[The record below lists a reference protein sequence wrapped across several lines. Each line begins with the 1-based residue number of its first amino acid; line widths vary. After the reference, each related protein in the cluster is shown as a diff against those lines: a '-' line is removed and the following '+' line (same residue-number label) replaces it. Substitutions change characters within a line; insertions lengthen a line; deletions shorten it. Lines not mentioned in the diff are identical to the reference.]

1 MSRLAPKLML
11 LAFAAIAC
19 GGPSVMLG
27 GEGVRTPE
35 PPLPTLEISVL
46 AGDDLTPLTSALV
59 LAGDDVLEASR
70 DGSLRIE
77 WAEEPIA
84 ITATAPGFREA
95 SATIMELPAE
105 DRPFEVR
112 LDPVVLRG
120 SVLGDNGRPLPDA
133 RVVLGDEEV
142 ITDEDGE
149 FRFNRAVGDRLQVTR
164 PAFEPQ
170 TIDWAGESSM
180 VVSMEPRFVRGLRI
194 GADKA
199 ANPTEWRQLLDL
211 AAASGVN
218 AFVVD
223 TKDESGFVYHDT
235 GVAKAHEIGA
245 VKPLYD
251 FDELI
256 PDMDEAGLYK
266 ITRIV
271 TFQDNFL
278 AREEPALAA
287 RNTDTGEPWQN
298 NKGLRWLDPTDRDSW
313 EYALSLAVEA
323 CRLGFDE
330 VQFDYVRF
338 PSDGPISKLGF
349 DGLTV
354 EDYYSQEKQQIRLET
369 ISAFLSEARSRL
381 SPLGCATAAD
391 IFAITLESSTD
402 EGIGQLP
409 QVLSNTVD
417 VLSPMIYTYT
427 YGPGWAG
434 CEDPEE
440 CAVEIVAR
448 ALDSGL
454 TRLNGFAIY
463 RPWLQRAFIED
474 EDILGVQNVAEARDL
489 GWMLWSATT
498 SFDLGHLPPPDGPG

>member
-1 MSRLAPKLML
+1 MRRLLFNVIVLSAA
-11 LAFAAIAC
+11 LAAC

-35 PPLPTLEISVL
+35 PPLPTVEISVL
-46 AGDDLTPLTSALV
+46 AGDDLTPLAGAVVAAGGLTLESADEGTLFV
-59 LAGDDVLEASR
+59 EWDD
-70 DGSLRIE
+70 
-77 WAEEPIA
+77 EPIRL
-84 ITATAPGFREA
+84 TATAPGFRDAEA
-95 SATIMELPAE
+95 MITELPE
-105 DRPFEVR
+105 DDRPFELR
-112 LDPVVLRG
+112 LDPVILRG
-120 SVLGDNGRPLPDA
+120 TVLGDSGRPLPDA
-133 RVVLGDEEV
+133 TVRLGDEQLV
-142 ITDEDGE
+142 TDEDGE
-149 FRFNRAVGDRLQVTR
+149 FRFNRAVGDRVQVSR
-164 PAFEPQ
+164 PAFEP
-170 TIDWAGESSM
+170 TTVDWSGESTL
-180 VVSMEPRFVRGLRI
+180 VIAMEPRMIRGLRV

-218 AFVVD
+218 AFVID
-223 TKDESGFVYHDT
+223 TKDEQGFVYHET
-235 GVAKAHEIGA
+235 GVAKAYEIGA

-251 FDELI
+251 FKELVA
-256 PDMDEAGLYK
+256 DMDEAGLYK

-271 TFQDNFL
+271 TFQDNYL
-278 AREEPALAA
+278 ARAEPSLAA
-287 RNTDTGEPWQN
+287 RNSDTGEPWQN

-313 EYALSLAVEA
+313 EYALDLAVEA

-338 PSDGPISKLGF
+338 PSDGPISKLEF
-349 DGLTV
+349 DGLEV
-354 EDYYSQEKQQIRLET
+354 DDYYSQDKQDLRLET
-369 ISAFLSEARSRL
+369 ISAFLAEARSRL

-409 QVLSNTVD
+409 QVLSNSVD
-417 VLSPMIYTYT
+417 VMSPMIYTYT

-434 CEDPEE
+434 CENPTN
-440 CAVEIVAR
+440 CSALIVQR

-463 RPWLQRAFIED
+463 RPWLQRAFLED
-474 EDILGVQNVAEARDL
+474 DEILGVQNIAEERDL

-498 SFDLGHLPPPDGPG
+498 TFDLGHLPPPDGAG

>member
-1 MSRLAPKLML
+1 MRRLLFML
-11 LAFAAIAC
+11 LLLSAGAVAC

-27 GEGVRTPE
+27 GEGVRPPE
-35 PPLPTLEISVL
+35 PPLPTVQIDVTAADDASPL
-46 AGDDLTPLTSALV
+46 AEAVVTASGVVFEADARGSIVIEWTGDPLTLV
-59 LAGDDVLEASR
+59 AS
-70 DGSLRIE
+70 
-77 WAEEPIA
+77 
-84 ITATAPGFREA
+84 APGYRTA
-95 SATIMELPAE
+95 DAVVTELPDDE
-105 DRPFEVR
+105 RTVDLR
-112 LDPVVLRG
+112 LEPVVLRG
-120 SVLGDNGRPLPDA
+120 KVLGDNGRPLPDA
-133 RVVLGDEEV
+133 IVRLGSQELT
-142 ITDEDGE
+142 TDEDGE
-149 FRFNRAVGDRLQVTR
+149 FRFNRAIGEQLVITR
-164 PAFEPQ
+164 PAFEPA
-170 TIDWAGESSM
+170 TVDWAGEPTL
-180 VVSMEPRFVRGLRI
+180 VVAMEPRMVRGLRV

-223 TKDESGFVYHDT
+223 TKDEAGFVYHET
-235 GVAKAHEIGA
+235 EIAKAHEIGA
-245 VKPLYD
+245 VKPLYN
-251 FDELI
+251 FDELVA
-256 PDMDEAGLYK
+256 DMDEAGLYK

-287 RNTDTGEPWQN
+287 RNTDTGDPWQN

-313 EYALSLAVEA
+313 EYALDLAVEA
-323 CRLGFDE
+323 CGLGFDE

-338 PSDGPISKLGF
+338 PSDGPISKLEF
-349 DGLTV
+349 DGLVV
-354 EDYYSQEKQQIRLET
+354 EDYYSPDKQRIRTET
-369 ISAFLSEARSRL
+369 IAAFLSEARSRL
-381 SPLGCATAAD
+381 TPLGCATAAD

-409 QVLSNTVD
+409 QVLSTSVD
-417 VLSPMIYTYT
+417 VMSPMIYTYT

-440 CAVEIVAR
+440 CAELIVSR

-463 RPWLQRAFIED
+463 RPWLQRAFIDD
-474 EDILGVQNVAEARDL
+474 EDILAVQAVAEDRKL

-498 SFDLGHLPPPDGPG
+498 SFDLDHLPPPDGPG

>member
-1 MSRLAPKLML
+1 MRTLLPKLAL
-11 LAFAAIAC
+11 LALATIGCA
-19 GGPSVMLG
+19 GPSMMLG

-35 PPLPTLEISVL
+35 PPLPTLEIAVL
-46 AGDDLTPLTSALV
+46 AGDDLTPLPSASV
-59 LAGDDVLEASR
+59 VAKGEPVDPGR
-70 DGSLRIE
+70 DGSLRVE
-77 WAEEPIA
+77 WADEPF
-84 ITATAPGFREA
+84 TLTVKAPGFKDA
-95 SATIMELPAE
+95 STTIVELPAE
-105 DRPFEVR
+105 DEPFEVR
-112 LDPVVLRG
+112 LDPIIIRG

-133 RVVLGDEEV
+133 RVVLGDSEV
-142 ITDEDGE
+142 LTDEDGE
-149 FRFNRAVGDRLQVTR
+149 FRFNRAVGDALSITR
-164 PAFEPQ
+164 PAFEPE
-170 TIDWAGESSM
+170 TVEWSGESTL
-180 VVSMEPRFVRGLRI
+180 VVSLRPRMIRGLRI

-251 FDELI
+251 FEELLA
-256 PDMDEAGLYK
+256 DMDEAGLYT

-278 AREEPALAA
+278 AREEPSLAA
-287 RNTDTGEPWQN
+287 KNTDTGEPWQN

-313 EYALSLAVEA
+313 EYALALAVEA

-354 EDYYSQEKQQIRLET
+354 DDYYSQEKQQIRLET

-409 QVLSNTVD
+409 QVLSTSVD
-417 VLSPMIYTYT
+417 VLSPMIYSYT
-427 YGPGWAG
+427 YGPGWV

-440 CAVEIVAR
+440 CAVEIVER

-463 RPWLQRAFIED
+463 RPWLQRAFIDD
-474 EDILGVQNVAEARDL
+474 EDILGVQNVAETRDL